1 MVADPNKGSTNLSS
15 PLKVSQIVRAV
26 FAATTE
32 LSPLAGYARVWRV
45 TLNGWTVEIFHSQR
59 RWHLA
64 IILPKGFTRRF
75 QPLPNFVTA

>member
-1 MVADPNKGSTNLSS
+1 MVADANKGSTNLSS

-45 TLNGWTVEIFHSQR
+45 TLNGWTVEIFH
-59 RWHLA
+59 
-64 IILPKGFTRRF
+64 
-75 QPLPNFVTA
+75 

>member
-32 LSPLAGYARVWRV
+32 LSPLAGYARAMDSKLGEVHPNFWRV
-45 TLNGWTVEIFHSQR
+45 TLNGWTVEIFH
-59 RWHLA
+59 
-64 IILPKGFTRRF
+64 
-75 QPLPNFVTA
+75 